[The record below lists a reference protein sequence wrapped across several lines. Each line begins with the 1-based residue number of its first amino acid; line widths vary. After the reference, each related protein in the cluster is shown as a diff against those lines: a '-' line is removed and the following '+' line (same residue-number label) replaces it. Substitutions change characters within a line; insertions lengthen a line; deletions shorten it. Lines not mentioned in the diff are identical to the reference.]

1 MNNSSWG
8 KGVYGFLKSLI
19 RPFGVLEFL
28 NCNSKNTMTENT
40 QMDSNS
46 DEIKD
51 LKILRLMATP
61 SYIFACYLSA
71 IDCSGLTNKGNS
83 SNSGYCTCSQDVTN
97 ANYHVCP
104 ANQHF
109 IPVSKC
115 RQHPECNDP
124 IYACLDLAS
133 LGSKLAERMPEY
145 GEEYQEISKMAKKLP
160 VQLLDQCSNT
170 KDVNLLL
177 DEDSG
182 SKKYFK
188 SFQSVQ
194 IGKAMKYPRLMLA
207 IEMNHKEFVGH
218 MYCQQTLKREWFC
231 YLKWSG
237 TSTLY
242 KVIQMIFSLL
252 TIPGLSH
259 QIYR

>member
-1 MNNSSWG
+1 MAD
-8 KGVYGFLKSLI
+8 KTHV
-19 RPFGVLEFL
+19 
-28 NCNSKNTMTENT
+28 
-40 QMDSNS
+40 DANS

-61 SYIFACYLSA
+61 SYICACYLSA
-71 IDCSGLTNKGNS
+71 IDSSGLKNKANG
-83 SNSGYCTCSQDVTN
+83 SNSAYCTCSQDVTN
-97 ANYHVCP
+97 VGYHVCP
-104 ANQHF
+104 ANEHF

-145 GEEYQEISKMAKKLP
+145 GEEYQEISKMAKNLP

-177 DEDSG
+177 DKDSG

-188 SFQSVQ
+188 TFQSVQ
-194 IGKAMKYPRLMLA
+194 IGNHIIQSNKKIK
-207 IEMNHKEFVGH
+207 IE
-218 MYCQQTLKREWFC
+218 
-231 YLKWSG
+231 
-237 TSTLY
+237 
-242 KVIQMIFSLL
+242 
-252 TIPGLSH
+252 
-259 QIYR
+259 